1 MNVAEYLANFL
12 VSKHVNQV
20 FGYQGGAVLKLIDSI
35 SRTNKIQ
42 FIQNFNEQAA
52 AFAANAQGQIRNDI
66 GVAIATSGPGATNLI
81 TGIANAYFDS
91 VPVMFITG
99 QDYLHNIKNRRQA
112 RQNGFQDLN
121 IVELVKEIT
130 KYSIM
135 IDDPNSI
142 KYELEKAYYY
152 AMSGRKGPVL
162 IDIPIDI
169 QFCDVN
175 KDLLKEFREIEQVE
189 YKSKIKNIISI
200 LKVAKS
206 PVILVGNGVRLAD
219 AIDEFS
225 LFVDNLGI
233 PVVTT
238 LSGIDIYTHRIGFS
252 GLYGNTAA
260 NLAILNSDVLLILGA
275 RLSQRQI
282 GKEPW
287 KYTKAKKIIHVD
299 IDANELN
306 RVLQSHICLKQDLK
320 SFLIGMNNSLSSLD
334 SSMYRLWIK
343 KVASWKEKYKL
354 TTVINK
360 KYVDPVLFVNNI
372 SRYFTQKSI
381 ITSDV
386 GQNQMWVAQ
395 GIILQKQNR
404 LLNSAGLGS
413 MGYSL
418 PAAIGAS
425 YMVNDVIISFSGD
438 GGFLMNLQ
446 ELNFLSLLH
455 RNIKCIIFNNSS
467 LGMMREVQ
475 KRYYDENYIG
485 TNKESF
491 SCPNLQKLAEAFNL
505 KYIKI
510 ENNSQFNKL
519 ARVFSDKDPWI
530 VDVKVQYDSKL
541 LNRYDDKALQ
551 NG

>member
-1 MNVAEYLANFL
+1 MKVAEFVAEFL
-12 VSKHVNQV
+12 ISKGVRQV
-20 FGYQGGAVLKLIDSI
+20 FGYQGGAILKLIDSI
-35 SRTNKIQ
+35 SRTKKIE

-99 QDYLHNIKNRRQA
+99 QDYLHNIKNRKQA

-121 IVELVKEIT
+121 IVELAKGIT
-130 KYSIM
+130 KYSVM

-152 AMSGRKGPVL
+152 AMSERKGPVL

-169 QFCDVN
+169 QFCDIN
-175 KDLLKEFREIEQVE
+175 EELLKGFQEIKQIE
-189 YKSKIKNIISI
+189 YKSKIENIISI
-200 LKVAKS
+200 LKAAKS
-206 PVILVGNGVRLAD
+206 PVILVGNGVRIAD
-219 AIDEFS
+219 AINEFS
-225 LFVDNLGI
+225 FFVDSLGI

-238 LSGIDIYTHRIGFS
+238 LSGLDIYTHRIGFS

-275 RLSQRQI
+275 RLSQRQV

-306 RVLQSHICLKQDLK
+306 RVFQSHVSLKQDLK
-320 SFLIGMNNSLSSLD
+320 SFLISMNNSLSSLD
-334 SSMYRLWIK
+334 SSMYRIWRK
-343 KVASWKEKYKL
+343 KVNSWKEKYKS
-354 TTVINK
+354 TAIVNK

-372 SRYFTQKSI
+372 SKYFTQKSI
-381 ITSDV
+381 ITNDV

-404 LLNSAGLGS
+404 FLNSAGLGA

-425 YMVNDVIISFSGD
+425 YMIDDAIISFSGD

-446 ELNFLSLLH
+446 ELNFLSLLR

-467 LGMMREVQ
+467 LGMIREVQ
-475 KRYYDENYIG
+475 KRYYNENYIG

-491 SCPNLQKLAEAFNL
+491 SCPNLKKLADAFNL
-505 KYIKI
+505 KYVKI
-510 ENNSQFNKL
+510 ENNSQFHKL
-519 ARVFSDKDPWI
+519 DSVFSNKDPWI
-530 VDVKVQYDSKL
+530 VDVKIQFDSKL
-541 LNRYDDKALQ
+541 LNRYDDEALQ